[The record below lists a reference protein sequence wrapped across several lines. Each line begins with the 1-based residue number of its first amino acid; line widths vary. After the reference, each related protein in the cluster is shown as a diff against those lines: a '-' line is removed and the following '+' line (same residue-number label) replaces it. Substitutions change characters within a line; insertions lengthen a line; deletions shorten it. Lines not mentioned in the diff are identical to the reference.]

1 MTIWTPDLAP
11 HAGPRYRAIAD
22 ALEADLRAG
31 RLAPGTRLPTHRELA
46 ERLGVTVGTITRA
59 YAEAES
65 RGLTAGTVGRGTFV
79 REARVQAPTMIQ
91 PPAAGLIDLSV
102 NRPALLPQVDAL
114 RRTLGELP
122 AALDLGT
129 LLSYAP
135 DSGLPAHRAAGADFF
150 DMLGLPGY
158 AAEQIVITCGAQHAL
173 LAVLTA
179 LTEPGDVLLTEALA
193 YPGLLAV
200 ASQARLRVVPVAIDD
215 DGLIPDALRE
225 AARLHRPR
233 LLATVATL
241 HNPTTAV
248 LPAARRAEIAAI
260 AREFDFALLDD
271 DVYGFLVPQRPP
283 PLASFAP
290 ERSCYVTCTS
300 KPLVPGLRIGYVG
313 APKAWADRISAAVR
327 TSVWMAPPLMA
338 EIAARW
344 ISDGTAARLMDW
356 QRTEILERQRLA
368 AARLANHPYR
378 AQPGG
383 FHLWLPLPEPWREGE
398 FVAAARARGVV
409 VAPAEVFAVGRQ
421 PTPPAVRVC
430 VSAQPE
436 RETLAQGLDVLAELL
451 DRPPS
456 APLLM

>member
-1 MTIWTPDLAP
+1 MTMWTPDLTP
-11 HAGPRYRAIAD
+11 YAGPRYRAIAD
-22 ALEADLRAG
+22 ALEVDLREG
-31 RLAPGTRLPTHRELA
+31 RLTPGARLPTHRELA

-59 YAEAES
+59 YAEAEA

-79 REARVQAPTMIQ
+79 RETRVQAPVMIR
-91 PPAAGLIDLSV
+91 PPTAGLIDLSV

-114 RRTLGELP
+114 KRTLFDMQSGP
-122 AALDLGT
+122 ALDL
-129 LLSYAP
+129 LLNYVP
-135 DSGLPAHRAAGADFF
+135 DSGLPAHRAAGADFLAL
-150 DMLGLPGY
+150 LGLPGY
-158 AAEQIVITCGAQHAL
+158 TPEQIVITCGAQHAL
-173 LAVLTA
+173 LTVLTA

-193 YPGLLAV
+193 YPGLLAI
-200 ASQARLRVVPVAIDD
+200 ASQARLRVVPVAIDEH
-215 DGLIPDALRE
+215 GLIPEALRE
-225 AARLHRPR
+225 AARLHRPK

-271 DVYGFLVPQRPP
+271 DVYGFLVPDRPP

-300 KPLVPGLRIGYVG
+300 KALVPGLRIGYIG
-313 APKAWADRISAAVR
+313 APAAWIERVTAAVR
-327 TSVWMAPPLMA
+327 TSVWMAAPLMA

-344 ISDGTAARLMDW
+344 IGDGTAARLMEW
-356 QRTEILERQRLA
+356 QCAEIVARQRLA
-368 AARLANHPYR
+368 AERLAGHPYR

-398 FVAAARARGVV
+398 FVAAARARGVA

-436 RETLAQGLDVLAELL
+436 RESLARGLDVLADLL
-451 DRPPS
+451 HQPPS